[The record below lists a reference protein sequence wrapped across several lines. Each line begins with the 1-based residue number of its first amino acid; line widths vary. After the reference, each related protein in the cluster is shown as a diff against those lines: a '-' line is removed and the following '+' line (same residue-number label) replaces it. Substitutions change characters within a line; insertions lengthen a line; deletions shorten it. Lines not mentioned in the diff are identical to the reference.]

1 MSTRMAIRVAPDTSV
16 ISPANVADRSACSTE
31 VTHCASVAE
40 AGALERARC
49 TCGPAAAPRA
59 GPARSSARHQAA
71 VRSVQARARRRA
83 TRGEVDVAM
92 TTPITRA
99 LSACFAPSRA
109 PACAPRR
116 AVKQRQALSSQDLVK
131 RAAAALRRRK
141 APALGGDRPAL
152 DAVCVVDD
160 HIHLA
165 VLRRVLGNLINAGRT
180 HPAPGFG
187 DLTWN
192 AILHADVV
200 GRVVAGGVAADEHR
214 GELVEGVR
222 AVGFDVGVLR
232 VPHEHR
238 RLVVAVPVRA
248 SWQLALADLLQAAQ
262 QAAEE
267 QALLQRISKGKLPRS
282 EEHTSELQSR

>member
-40 AGALERARC
+40 AGALER
-49 TCGPAAAPRA
+49 
-59 GPARSSARHQAA
+59 
-71 VRSVQARARRRA
+71 
-83 TRGEVDVAM
+83 
-92 TTPITRA
+92 
-99 LSACFAPSRA
+99 
-109 PACAPRR
+109 
-116 AVKQRQALSSQDLVK
+116 
-131 RAAAALRRRK
+131 
-141 APALGGDRPAL
+141 
-152 DAVCVVDD
+152 
-160 HIHLA
+160 
-165 VLRRVLGNLINAGRT
+165 VLGNLINAGRT

-187 DLTWN
+187 DLTRN
-192 AILHADVV
+192 ALLHADVV